1 MAHSLSRE
9 KSMKKSHYGSV
20 RIKKL
25 KPMRVAS
32 YRAIS
37 ATPENDSIEHM
48 TKWLEKQEFGGTG
61 RVHMFGFDAE
71 VIPEQQKKGLRGYE
85 VWASIPKDIK
95 PSGGVT
101 VKDFTGGTYAVMR
114 IDDPFTNPFEVIP
127 GGWNRLVG
135 WVKTSD
141 EYEFGEHQC
150 LEELIKIE
158 GEDCL
163 DVHLPV
169 VKKGTRK

>member
-1 MAHSLSRE
+1 
-9 KSMKKSHYGSV
+9 MKKDHYGRV

-37 ATPENDSIEHM
+37 ATPENDSIEHI
-48 TKWLEKQEFGGTG
+48 TKWLAKQEFEKTGGV
-61 RVHMFGFDAE
+61 RRFGFDAE
-71 VIPEQQKKGLRGYE
+71 VAPEQQKKGLRGYE
-85 VWASIPKDIK
+85 VWVSVPKEAK
-95 PSGGVT
+95 SSEGVT
-101 VKDFTGGTYAVMR
+101 LRDFAGGTYAVMR

-141 EYEFGEHQC
+141 EYTCGEHQC
-150 LEELIKIE
+150 LEEHIKIE
-158 GEDCL
+158 GKDCL
-163 DVHLPV
+163 DIHLPV
-169 VKKGTRK
+169 VKKKA